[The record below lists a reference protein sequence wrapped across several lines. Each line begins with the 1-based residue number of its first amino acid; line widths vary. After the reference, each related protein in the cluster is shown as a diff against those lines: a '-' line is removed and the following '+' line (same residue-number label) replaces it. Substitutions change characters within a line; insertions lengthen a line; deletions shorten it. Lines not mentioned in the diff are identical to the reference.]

1 MVSYASILDSGNGN
15 HLSVE
20 GEGDFNIKDGI
31 VSNNGELIETTSD
44 DMAIVDITGITKIR
58 KGAFVEQSDSED
70 PDAESRFS
78 DVTTL
83 VLGDGQDIEFEEGCF
98 EGSAVKHIVCASIEQ
113 KTAIERKLSAI
124 GIGLNE
130 IHVAVKE
137 AATNGSVYFS
147 CPESDD
153 GYSALLSAPADI
165 TSFDGTLTAQD
176 GSEVDITAIGPRAFK
191 DCASLKWLP
200 LNESVDFI
208 GSGAFSGCTALEGL
222 FIGNKNSITVES
234 GIFSN
239 CDNMAFFASRAM
251 QANFAGNETPSY
263 YTVMYCPTGS
273 TGYTG
278 GFQYFL
284 KEANATDYA
293 MTPQDNGT
301 YLLYGCSTYAGD
313 TSPTP

>member
-31 VSNNGELIETTSD
+31 VSNNGKLIETTSD

-70 PDAESRFS
+70 PDAESRVS

-83 VLGDGQDIEFEEGCF
+83 VLGDDQDIEFEEGCF

-113 KTAIERKLSAI
+113 KTAIECKLSAI

-137 AATNGSVYFS
+137 VATNGSVYFS

-153 GYSALLSAPADI
+153 GYPPFKRSGRHHLVRWSPHRTGWLRGRHHRNRPAR
-165 TSFDGTLTAQD
+165 F
-176 GSEVDITAIGPRAFK
+176 
-191 DCASLKWLP
+191 
-200 LNESVDFI
+200 
-208 GSGAFSGCTALEGL
+208 
-222 FIGNKNSITVES
+222 
-234 GIFSN
+234 
-239 CDNMAFFASRAM
+239 
-251 QANFAGNETPSY
+251 
-263 YTVMYCPTGS
+263 
-273 TGYTG
+273 
-278 GFQYFL
+278 
-284 KEANATDYA
+284 
-293 MTPQDNGT
+293 
-301 YLLYGCSTYAGD
+301 
-313 TSPTP
+313 